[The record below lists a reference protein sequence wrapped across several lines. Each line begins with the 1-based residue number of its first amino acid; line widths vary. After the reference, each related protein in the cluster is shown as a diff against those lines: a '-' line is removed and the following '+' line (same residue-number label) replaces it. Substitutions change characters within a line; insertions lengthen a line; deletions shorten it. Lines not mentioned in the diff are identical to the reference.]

1 MSQIWRET
9 NQVSSKLQKDRS
21 KLMKSIPKFHI
32 FKANQTDLVQKLA
45 KSKRKEPERE
55 ERERDPATQ
64 H

>member
-1 MSQIWRET
+1 
-9 NQVSSKLQKDRS
+9 
-21 KLMKSIPKFHI
+21 MKSIPKFHI